1 MTYVWYEPSWD
12 GLENRATEE
21 HHKSR
26 GSDCWN
32 QDRCG
37 AVTREMAPMLPFFT
51 TLVFGI
57 IKFERVFLIMQLVTN
72 AAREGCRRAVIDGST
87 NNDVTHYTQTF
98 MQTSANV
105 ATAIRT
111 VTVIVTPA
119 TGNTANPTSDLASS
133 ASRDLVHVKMPIGCN
148 AVQLISAKYLSG
160 KTLKGEASMRQE

>member
-1 MTYVWYEPSWD
+1 
-12 GLENRATEE
+12 
-21 HHKSR
+21 
-26 GSDCWN
+26 
-32 QDRCG
+32 
-37 AVTREMAPMLPFFT
+37 MLPFFT

-87 NNDVTHYTQTF
+87 NNEVTHYTQTF

-133 ASRDLVHVKMPIGCN
+133 ASRLGP
-148 AVQLISAKYLSG
+148 
-160 KTLKGEASMRQE
+160 RQDAYWLQRGAAHLGQIFVRQDAQRGSLHATRVTPGQRL